1 MVPAPPPAVP
11 AEAPPKA
18 VAPPLPKPAPPPI
31 TTPSPPVKPAPP
43 PVMASHPPP
52 DVVLTG
58 NVARAQLAAGMNG
71 LEPGAP
77 LPLPLRLGQGQERRT
92 VYFFTEL
99 RGLSGHTVLHR
110 WEVNGR
116 IVQERPLRPTSQAWR
131 GYTALSITSASPGS
145 WRVAAI
151 DAATGRT
158 LAEQRF
164 RVE

>member
-1 MVPAPPPAVP
+1 
-11 AEAPPKA
+11 
-18 VAPPLPKPAPPPI
+18 
-31 TTPSPPVKPAPP
+31 
-43 PVMASHPPP
+43 MASRSPP
-52 DVVLTG
+52 DVVQTG
-58 NVARAQLAAGMNG
+58 NIARMQLAAGMNG
-71 LEPGAP
+71 LEPGPP
-77 LPLPLRLGQGQERRT
+77 LPLPLRLAPGQGRT

-110 WEVNGR
+110 WELNGR
-116 IVQERPLRPTSQAWR
+116 VMQERQLKPTSQAWR
-131 GYTALSITSASPGS
+131 GYTALSITGALAGS